1 MVIFFLTLF
10 ILSLLFSKLFIGE
23 IFTPFSIF
31 LCNYFLCLTLFF
43 GSSFVNKDISH
54 SGWLILSISLVVF
67 VLGNILYISMPKKK
81 KEFRG
86 YNQDKI
92 RSILFKF
99 SQATFILSL
108 LGFIS
113 YLIVIQQKVGLLNT
127 ILDPNLLNLAISE
140 DTISINMISLIFF
153 KLSFPNSGILLLQYL
168 EFGKSKK
175 ILFYWIISV
184 LINISV
190 KRNVLFYIVI
200 YNLVIYL
207 FNNANKKKSI
217 LKIKELVLLLIS
229 SVGSIYIFQFLQ
241 KKLNKESLLFKPEIF
256 FIPISTSFA
265 TSLLYY
271 IGNPISFSIYM
282 SEISDY
288 SKQVPFLGI
297 TFRFIYKII
306 YGLFGKTYDDSF
318 LALKFVNTPY
328 PFNTTFSQYYIYLEG
343 GILWLIV
350 FYFLL
355 GFFSIRSY
363 LLFIQRKDYISL
375 VNLSFILV
383 FMIFS
388 IREYLPILLD
398 FWVFLFYLFSLT
410 TIIKRKCR
418 I

>member
-1 MVIFFLTLF
+1 M
-10 ILSLLFSKLFIGE
+10 
-23 IFTPFSIF
+23 
-31 LCNYFLCLTLFF
+31 
-43 GSSFVNKDISH
+43 NKDISH

-99 SQATFILSL
+99 SQVTFILSL

-127 ILDPNLLNLAISE
+127 ISDPNLLNLAISE

-184 LINISV
+184 LVNISV

-217 LKIKELVLLLIS
+217 LKIKELVLLSIS
-229 SVGSIYIFQFLQ
+229 SFGSIYIFQFLQ

-282 SEISDY
+282 SDISDY

-297 TFRFIYKII
+297 TFRFVYKII